1 VEIDAVRLTVPFEA
15 IDLASVDDFARWV
28 REHIAADPPVR
39 GAVVLDFGDV
49 EFVMAA
55 GVQALLDL
63 EALLAETGRT
73 LAVVEAAPIVVRVLA
88 ICGCADR
95 WVVS

>member
-1 VEIDAVRLTVPFEA
+1 MRLTVPFEA
-15 IDLASVDDFARWV
+15 IDVASVDDFARWV

-95 WVVS
+95 WVVP